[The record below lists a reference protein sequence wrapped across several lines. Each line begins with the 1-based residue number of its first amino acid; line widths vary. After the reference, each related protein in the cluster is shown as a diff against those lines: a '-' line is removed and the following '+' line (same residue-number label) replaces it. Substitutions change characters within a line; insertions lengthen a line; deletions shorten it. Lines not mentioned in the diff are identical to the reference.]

1 MHKLLSVVLLVAAG
15 CASTSNG
22 RAYMDAAARHAPEPQ
37 ALWAR
42 PQEVAFTLGNNDIEG
57 EATTIRILGLFT
69 FGADDGLTGT
79 VFDTLFNVL
88 GLGAAKGD
96 PLVQAAAAAAMNS
109 SQNTDGIYVTSHEV
123 TNLNL
128 LIFQKRTAVV
138 RGKPMQLRSLG
149 EVSVDRADRE
159 RMLRAISGSQIH
171 VPPEMVNQ
179 AR

>member
-1 MHKLLSVVLLVAAG
+1 MNKLIALLLLATG

-22 RAYMDAAARHAPEPQ
+22 RAYMDATASHAPEPQ
-37 ALWAR
+37 AIWAR
-42 PQEVAFTLGNNDIEG
+42 PQEVAYTLGTNDIEG

-69 FGADDGLTGT
+69 FGADDGKTGT
-79 VFDTLFNVL
+79 ILDTFFNIF

-96 PLVQAAAAAAMNS
+96 PLLQAAAAAAMNS

-128 LIFQKRTAVV
+128 LIFQKRTATV
-138 RGKPMQLRSLG
+138 RGKAMQIRSLG

-159 RMLRAISGSQIH
+159 RMLRAMSGSQIH